1 MSIETARI
9 ELLRSASWSK
19 NACRVAALRP
29 GRAQM
34 IRPLAWSATQ
44 VR

>member
-9 ELLRSASWSK
+9 VRLRSPSSSK

-29 GRAQM
+29 GLAQM
-34 IRPLAWSATQ
+34 IAPLT
-44 VR
+44 